1 MGDEDAIF
9 TDRLCHFKLDFWNV
23 TLSTMVENGIRIEPL
38 DSYSRRYLKIYIS
51 DMYLGPTILDEFGEV
66 LEETINPAR
75 SELEDYRIELSR
87 DKLSQGQHL
96 MIMNTGREIGRFTIT
111 GYAKP
116 ESILAE
122 FVEPEPVVWDPNDP
136 RARDPNLAPPSL

>member
-38 DSYSRRYLKIYIS
+38 DNYSRRNLRIYIS
-51 DMYLGPTILDEFGEV
+51 DMYLGPTIMNETSGEV

-75 SELEDYRIELSR
+75 ADLENYRIELSR
-87 DKLSQGQHL
+87 DKLTQGQHL

-111 GYAKP
+111 GYA
-116 ESILAE
+116 
-122 FVEPEPVVWDPNDP
+122 
-136 RARDPNLAPPSL
+136 